1 MSSSIHINDSVHM
14 NKINPYTDPSEFTPG
29 VALGGAYKNIYDP
42 TKIPKT
48 PLVNSVKPVGDALG
62 GVISPQDDEV
72 SQGCEKT
79 MAAGWR
85 TPFYCSP
92 GSQDYPLGRPSV
104 PERIYSLP
112 PWDSSSNPSPTPVP
126 VPVPDPTTKW
136 LNTARVTMVVAIL
149 VMIVFLTFFYSR

>member
-14 NKINPYTDPSEFTPG
+14 NKINPYTDPADFTPG

-85 TPFYCSP
+85 TPFYCTP
-92 GSQDYPLGRPSV
+92 GSQDYPLDRPSV
-104 PERIYSLP
+104 PERVYSLP
-112 PWDSSSNPSPTPVP
+112 PWESSPKQNPATNQ
-126 VPVPDPTTKW
+126 TTKW
-136 LNTARVTMVVAIL
+136 MNTARVTMVVAIL
-149 VMIVFLTFFYSR
+149 LMIVFLTFFYNR

>member
-14 NKINPYTDPSEFTPG
+14 NKINPYTDPADFTPG

-85 TPFYCSP
+85 TPFYCTP
-92 GSQDYPLGRPSV
+92 GSQDYPLDRPSV
-104 PERIYSLP
+104 PERVYSLP
-112 PWDSSSNPSPTPVP
+112 PWESSPKQSPTATETSSQ
-126 VPVPDPTTKW
+126 TTKW
-136 LNTARVTMVVAIL
+136 MNTARVTMVVAIL
-149 VMIVFLTFFYSR
+149 LMIVFLTFFYNR

>member
-1 MSSSIHINDSVHM
+1 MSSSIRINDSVHM
-14 NKINPYTDPSEFTPG
+14 NKINPYTDPAEFTPG

-48 PLVNSVKPVGDALG
+48 PLANSVKPVGDALG

-85 TPFYCSP
+85 TPFYCTP
-92 GSQDYPLGRPSV
+92 GSQDYPLGRPSF
-104 PERIYSLP
+104 PERVYSLP
-112 PWDSSSNPSPTPVP
+112 PWESSPKQNPTTSQ
-126 VPVPDPTTKW
+126 TTKW
-136 LNTARVTMVVAIL
+136 MNTARVTMVVAIL
-149 VMIVFLTFFYSR
+149 LMIVFLTFFYNR